1 MIRRLRDYIFS
12 IAFVGILGF
21 FLVNYIIM
29 PVYVNW
35 RDEVRVPSLTHTTL
49 SEASRLLK
57 ARNLQWTVKDTI
69 FRVDI
74 EPEFVMDQH
83 PEAGQMV
90 KEKRRVQLTI
100 SIPPPKQ
107 QMPNLIARTERQ
119 ARIAIEKLGAILR
132 TVNEDSS
139 DYFER
144 TVVIEQSIPT
154 GVPVAVGD
162 SIDITVSLGK
172 RNFKKLMPDLLNKSL
187 SEAMRSIREE
197 GFELGEI
204 TYISNADLLPNTVV
218 SQSITAGKVFP
229 RERDIKVDILVT
241 TE

>member
-1 MIRRLRDYIFS
+1 MIRTLRDYIFS
-12 IAFVGILGF
+12 FTFIAALGF
-21 FLVNYIIM
+21 VLVNYVLM

-49 SEASRLLK
+49 NEAARLLK
-57 ARNLQWTVKDTI
+57 VRNLQWTVKDTI

-74 EPEFVMDQH
+74 EPEFIMDQY

-119 ARIAIEKLGAILR
+119 ARIALDKLGVVIR
-132 TVNEDSS
+132 TVKEDSS

-144 TVVIEQSIPT
+144 TVVTAQSIPV
-154 GVPVAVGD
+154 GIPVAVGD
-162 SIDITVSLGK
+162 SIDMTVSLGK

-187 SEAMRSIREE
+187 QEANRIIRDA
-197 GFELGEI
+197 GFELGEVD
-204 TYISNADLLPNTVV
+204 YISNLDLLPNTVV
-218 SQSITAGKVFP
+218 NQSITPGKVFP
-229 RERDIKVDILVT
+229 RERDIRVDLIVT
-241 TE
+241 RD